1 MREKMN
7 FEKIRPVSRRIFAVT
22 LLLTVSL
29 LIAFSTGCTG
39 VSNSNKTATKMTG
52 GFKFFSGN
60 LKKRVGVANFE
71 NKTLAEGQRFE
82 LLLQTNLSQAIQK
95 DCPEIILET
104 PGDAKYQN
112 ILGTPPKMET
122 GRIDNFALSMAGR
135 ELGFNAIVAGALLDI
150 SGIKEKH
157 GILWFKSSRNFLQ
170 IQIAVEVY
178 DTETGAKILD
188 EVLIQQTEVDESEFQ
203 LIQSKNIPR
212 MSLIDDEIVD
222 IAAEMG
228 EKVCDAVADLAWSG
242 YISSVNGGKIVI
254 SSGSNIGVRSGNIFE
269 VRTIGKIIKGVN
281 GHHFVMTGKKS
292 GEIQIVSVYPDRSEA
307 VLLSGN
313 EIRVGSPV
321 RRSNK

>member
-1 MREKMN
+1 MN
-7 FEKIRPVSRRIFAVT
+7 FKKTRLVSHRIFAVT
-22 LLLTVSL
+22 VLLAVSL

-39 VSNSNKTATKMTG
+39 LSNSNKTATEKTG
-52 GFKFFSGN
+52 GFKFFNGN
-60 LKKRVGVANFE
+60 FKKRVGVANFE
-71 NKTLAEGQRFE
+71 NRTLVEGQRFE
-82 LLLQTNLSQAIQK
+82 LLLQTNLSRTVQK

-135 ELGFNAIVAGALLDI
+135 ELGFNAIVTGALLDI
-150 SGIKEKH
+150 SGIKETH

-170 IQIAVEVY
+170 IQIAVAVY

-203 LIQSKNIPR
+203 LIQLKNIPR
-212 MSLIDDEIVD
+212 MSLINDEIVD

-228 EKVCDAVADLAWSG
+228 EKVCDAVEDLPWSG
-242 YISSVNGGKIVI
+242 YISSVNGEKIVI
-254 SSGSNIGVRSGNIFE
+254 SSGSNIGVRQGNIFE

-281 GHHFVMTGKKS
+281 GHQFVMTGKKS
-292 GEIQIVSVYPDRSEA
+292 GKIQIVSVYPDQSEA
-307 VLLSGN
+307 VLLSGS

-321 RRSNK
+321 RPSEK

>member
-1 MREKMN
+1 
-7 FEKIRPVSRRIFAVT
+7 
-22 LLLTVSL
+22 
-29 LIAFSTGCTG
+29 
-39 VSNSNKTATKMTG
+39 MTG

-157 GILWFKSSRNFLQ
+157 GILWFKSSRNYLQ

-188 EVLIQQTEVDESEFQ
+188 EVLIHQTEVDESDFQ
-203 LIQSKNIPR
+203 LIQQSF
-212 MSLIDDEIVD
+212 
-222 IAAEMG
+222 
-228 EKVCDAVADLAWSG
+228 
-242 YISSVNGGKIVI
+242 
-254 SSGSNIGVRSGNIFE
+254 SNLFCV
-269 VRTIGKIIKGVN
+269 T
-281 GHHFVMTGKKS
+281 
-292 GEIQIVSVYPDRSEA
+292 
-307 VLLSGN
+307 
-313 EIRVGSPV
+313 
-321 RRSNK
+321 

>member
-1 MREKMN
+1 MN

-29 LIAFSTGCTG
+29 FIAFSTGCTG
-39 VSNSNKTATKMTG
+39 LSNSNKTATKMTG

-60 LKKRVGVANFE
+60 LKKKVGVANFE

-188 EVLIQQTEVDESEFQ
+188 EVLIHQTEVDESDFQ

-212 MSLIDDEIVD
+212 MSLINDEIVD
-222 IAAEMG
+222 IATEMG

-242 YISSVNGGKIVI
+242 YISSINGGKIVI
-254 SSGSNIGVRSGNIFE
+254 SSGSNIGVRLGNIFE
-269 VRTIGKIIKGVN
+269 VRAIGKIIKGVN
-281 GHHFVMTGKKS
+281 GHQFVMTGKKS
-292 GEIQIVSVYPDRSEA
+292 GKIQIVSVYPDRSEA

-313 EIRVGSPV
+313 EISVGSPV

>member
-1 MREKMN
+1 MN
-7 FEKIRPVSRRIFAVT
+7 FEKIRLISRRIFAVT
-22 LLLTVSL
+22 VLLTVSL

-39 VSNSNKTATKMTG
+39 VSNSNKTATETTG
-52 GFKFFSGN
+52 GFEFFKGN
-60 LKKRVGVANFE
+60 LKKRVGVASFE

-82 LLLQTNLSQAIQK
+82 LFLQTNLSRTIQK

-112 ILGTPPKMET
+112 ILRTPPKMGT

-188 EVLIQQTEVDESEFQ
+188 EVLIHQTEVDESDFQ
-203 LIQSKNIPR
+203 LIQSKNIHR
-212 MSLIDDEIVD
+212 MYLINDEIVD
-222 IAAEMG
+222 IATEMG

-242 YISSVNGGKIVI
+242 YISSINGGKIVI
-254 SSGSNIGVRSGNIFE
+254 SSGSNIGVRLGNIFE
-269 VRTIGKIIKGVN
+269 VRAFGKIIKGVN
-281 GHHFVMTGKKS
+281 GHQFVMTGKKS
-292 GEIQIVSVYPDRSEA
+292 GKIQIVSVYPDRSEA

>member
-1 MREKMN
+1 MN
-7 FEKIRPVSRRIFAVT
+7 FEKIRLVSHRICTVT
-22 LLLTVSL
+22 VFFIVSL

-39 VSNSNKTATKMTG
+39 ISNSNKTPTEMTG

-203 LIQSKNIPR
+203 LIQLKNIPR

-228 EKVCDAVADLAWSG
+228 KKVCDAVADLAWSG

-254 SSGSNIGVRSGNIFE
+254 SSGSNIGVRPGNIFE
-269 VRTIGKIIKGVN
+269 VRAIGKIIKGVN

-292 GEIQIVSVYPDRSEA
+292 GKIQIVSVYPDRSEA

>member
-1 MREKMN
+1 MN
-7 FEKIRPVSRRIFAVT
+7 FEKIRLVSHRICTVT
-22 LLLTVSL
+22 VLFIVSL

-39 VSNSNKTATKMTG
+39 VSNSNKTATEMTG

-82 LLLQTNLSQAIQK
+82 LFLQTNLSQTIQK
-95 DCPEIILET
+95 DCPEIILEK
-104 PGDAKYQN
+104 PGDAKYQK
-112 ILGTPPKMET
+112 ILGTSPRMET

-135 ELGFNAIVAGALLDI
+135 EVGFNAIVTGGLLDI
-150 SGIKEKH
+150 SGIKEKR

-178 DTETGAKILD
+178 DTETGAKIID
-188 EVLIQQTEVDESEFQ
+188 EVLVHQTEVDESDFQ
-203 LIQSKNIPR
+203 LVQSKNITSMP
-212 MSLIDDEIVD
+212 LINQVIIN
-222 IAAEMG
+222 IATEMG
-228 EKVCDAVADLAWSG
+228 EKVCDAVADLPWSG
-242 YISSVNGGKIVI
+242 YISSVNGENVVV
-254 SSGSNIGVRSGNIFE
+254 SSGSNIGIRPGSIFE
-269 VRTIGKIIKGVN
+269 VHAMGKIIKGVN

-292 GEIQIVSVYPDRSEA
+292 GKIQIVSVYPDRSEA

-321 RRSNK
+321 RPSK